1 MRHRRSTVKLGM
13 GRKHR
18 DRVLASL
25 AKALFLNDRVDTT
38 YTRAKAGQRYA
49 ERLITRARRGDVH
62 ARRLAFAK
70 LQDKQAVDRL
80 FGELAPRFEGRLGGY
95 TRVVRLGPRRGDGA
109 EVARLM
115 LVE

>member
-1 MRHRRSTVKLGM
+1 MRHRRKTVKLGM
-13 GRKHR
+13 ERKHR
-18 DRVLASL
+18 DSVLANL
-25 AKALFLNDRVDTT
+25 AKALILHEHVDTT

-49 ERLITRARRGDVH
+49 ERLITLARRGDGH
-62 ARRLAFAK
+62 ARRIAFSRI
-70 LQDKQAVDRL
+70 QDKRAIDKL
-80 FGELAPRFEGRLGGY
+80 FGEIGPRFGDRPGGY